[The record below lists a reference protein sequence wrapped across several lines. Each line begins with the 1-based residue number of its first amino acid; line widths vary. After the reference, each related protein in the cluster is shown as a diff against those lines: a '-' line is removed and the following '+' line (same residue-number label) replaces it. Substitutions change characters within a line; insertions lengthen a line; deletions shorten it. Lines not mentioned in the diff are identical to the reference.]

1 MSTAIVK
8 LADAQGV
15 SPEEIKNVLSGM
27 IISAKAQHGA
37 TASDAELTVVSS
49 ICSQYGLNPLA
60 REAHAFVSGG
70 KLSVTIGID
79 GWIKIMNRQPDFD
92 GVEFEDNFDGKDL
105 VSVTTKIY
113 IKGRRFP
120 TCVTEYMDECF
131 QAKSPAWQKFKK
143 RMLRNK
149 SLGQCV
155 RVAFGIS
162 EVIDSDEAE
171 RIKESEPQQARD
183 ITPQQES
190 RESVMAGIIKQYD
203 ADMAECGDLDTL
215 KQVCT
220 EIRKNLE
227 ASGDW
232 NEFKSSII
240 DMNTS
245 HKDRINSYSDVEDAE
260 FEEVVETAPNA
271 DGSERVIITKQST
284 EEPDI
289 AFEDDDE
296 EF

>member
-1 MSTAIVK
+1 MTTALVR

-120 TCVTEYMDECF
+120 TCVTEYMDECY

-162 EVIDSDEAE
+162 EVIDDDEAD
-171 RIKESEPQQARD
+171 RIKDSEPTQERD
-183 ITPQQES
+183 VTPDKPTFSIES
-190 RESVMAGIIKQYD
+190 IR
-203 ADMAECGDLDTL
+203 ADLEECGDMATLD
-215 KQVCT
+215 KVCGD
-220 EIRKNLE
+220 IRQKLE
-227 ASGDW
+227 ANGLWDS
-232 NEFKSSII
+232 NKVQLSK
-240 DMNTS
+240 MKQQ
-245 HKDRINSYSDVEDAE
+245 HKDRINSYGDVEEAE
-260 FEEVVETAPNA
+260 FEEVDEEELATVHKGHNVGA
-271 DGSERVIITKQST
+271 ST
-284 EEPDI
+284 GFKEEPDI
-289 AFEDDDE
+289 AFEDEDDE

>member
-1 MSTAIVK
+1 MTTALVR

-92 GVEFEDNFDGKDL
+92 GVEFDDNFDGKEL

-113 IKGRRFP
+113 IKGRKFP
-120 TCVTEYMDECF
+120 TCVTEYMDECY

-162 EVIDSDEAE
+162 EVIDSDEAD
-171 RIKESEPQQARD
+171 RIKESEPAQARD
-183 ITPQQES
+183 ITPKTEAVNIEKIEIEIAQ
-190 RESVMAGIIKQYD
+190 A
-203 ADMAECGDLDTL
+203 GDLDTL
-215 KQVCT
+215 KSICGG
-220 EIRKNLE
+220 IRKDLE
-227 ASGDW
+227 ARGLWEQHKSTIVKL
-232 NEFKSSII
+232 NEDQKS
-240 DMNTS
+240 
-245 HKDRINSYSDVEDAE
+245 RIASFGDVEEAE
-260 FEEVVETAPNA
+260 FEEVVEDAAP
-271 DGSERVIITKQST
+271 T

>member
-1 MSTAIVK
+1 MTTALVK

-70 KLSVTIGID
+70 KLSVTIGVD

-92 GVEFEDNFDGKDL
+92 GVEFDDNFDGKEL

-113 IKGRRFP
+113 IKGRKFP
-120 TCVTEYMDECF
+120 TCVTEYMDECY

-162 EVIDSDEAE
+162 EVIDSDEAD
-171 RIKESEPQQARD
+171 RIKESDPAQSRD
-183 ITPQQES
+183 ITPEKPAFDIES
-190 RESVMAGIIKQYD
+190 IS
-203 ADMAECGDLDTL
+203 ADLDECGDLSTL
-215 KQVCT
+215 DKVCGD
-220 EIRKNLE
+220 IRQKLE
-227 ASGDW
+227 ASGLWD
-232 NEFKSSII
+232 NNKVQLSN
-240 DMNTS
+240 MKQH
-245 HKDRINSYSDVEDAE
+245 HKDRINSYSEVEEAE
-260 FEEVVETAPNA
+260 FEEYQPEP
-271 DGSERVIITKQST
+271 EKQAAIDA
-284 EEPDI
+284 ELEDI
-289 AFEDDDE
+289 AFEDDAE

>member
-1 MSTAIVK
+1 MTTALVR

-70 KLSVTIGID
+70 KLSVTIGVD

-92 GVEFEDNFDGKDL
+92 GVEFDDNFDGKEL

-113 IKGRRFP
+113 IKGRKFP
-120 TCVTEYMDECF
+120 TCVTEYMDECY

-162 EVIDSDEAE
+162 EVIDSDEAD
-171 RIKESEPQQARD
+171 RIKESEPAQARD
-183 ITPQQES
+183 ITPKTEAVNIEKIEHEIAQ
-190 RESVMAGIIKQYD
+190 A
-203 ADMAECGDLDTL
+203 GDLDTL
-215 KQVCT
+215 KSICGG
-220 EIRKNLE
+220 IRKDLE
-227 ASGDW
+227 ARGLWEQHKSTIVKL
-232 NEFKSSII
+232 NEDQKA
-240 DMNTS
+240 
-245 HKDRINSYSDVEDAE
+245 RIASFDDVEEAE
-260 FEEVVETAPNA
+260 FEEVVAV
-271 DGSERVIITKQST
+271 RVTSDNIDELIGGK
-284 EEPDI
+284 EPDI
-289 AFEDDDE
+289 AFEDE
-296 EF
+296 EEEL